1 MTSDHF
7 DSREFGQGRPP
18 MRRSGGWLGWVLF
31 ILVLGA
37 AGAFAYYLY
46 LPLRQ
51 TRARLDT
58 DVGRLNADLARAAE
72 RERGLN
78 QRIQQDED
86 RFSKL
91 SGDCDQV
98 ASELKQTVA
107 EKEKI
112 ESELKRVQGELSQKL
127 EPEITSGNIRIRR
140 RGQELVLDMTDDIL
154 FDKGQAEVSERG
166 QAVLQQIARSLVELG
181 AYGIQ
186 VAGHTDG
193 TRVVS
198 AKTQEHFATNWE
210 LSSARATNVVRF
222 LQERGKIPGARLVA
236 AGFGEFR
243 PAASNATEDGRR
255 KNRRIEI
262 LLLPPAPNDANG
274 KIH

>member
-1 MTSDHF
+1 MLGVRMTDDAPDF
-7 DSREFGQGRPP
+7 RDRGEPP
-18 MRRSGGWLGWVLF
+18 PPRRRSRGWLGWLLF
-31 ILVLGA
+31 ILALGA
-37 AGAFAYYLY
+37 AGAFVYYRY

-51 TRARLDT
+51 TRARLD
-58 DVGRLNADLARAAE
+58 ADLASAGA
-72 RERGLN
+72 RERALA
-78 QRIQQDED
+78 QRLEQEEQ
-86 RFSKL
+86 RFGQL
-91 SGDCDQV
+91 EGECDKV

-127 EPEITSGNIRIRR
+127 EPEIASGNIRIRR

-166 QAVLQQIARSLVELG
+166 QAVLQQIARSLVELNT
-181 AYGIQ
+181 YGIQ

-198 AKTQEHFATNWE
+198 AKTQERFATNWE

-222 LQERGKIPGARLVA
+222 LQERGKIPGSRLVA

-243 PAASNATEDGRR
+243 PATSNATEDGRR
-255 KNRRIEI
+255 KNRRIEL
-262 LLLPPAPNDANG
+262 LLLPPAPSEQTA

>member
-1 MTSDHF
+1 MLGSRMPSEDSNFRDSSDH
-7 DSREFGQGRPP
+7 PP
-18 MRRSGGWLGWVLF
+18 PARRSGGWLGWFLF

-37 AGAFAYYLY
+37 AGAFVYYLY

-51 TRARLDT
+51 TRARLDE
-58 DVGRLNADLARAAE
+58 DLAHASE
-72 RERGLN
+72 RERALA
-78 QRIQQDED
+78 QRLKEEEE
-86 RFSKL
+86 RFGKL
-91 SGDCDQV
+91 SGECDKV

-127 EPEITSGNIRIRR
+127 QPEITSGNIRIRR

-154 FDKGQAEVSERG
+154 FDKGQAEVSEGG
-166 QAVLQQIARSLVELG
+166 QTVLQQIARSLVELPG
-181 AYGIQ
+181 YGIQ
-186 VAGHTDG
+186 VAGHTDS

-198 AKTQEHFATNWE
+198 AKTQERFATNWE

-236 AGFGEFR
+236 AGFGEFH
-243 PAASNATEDGRR
+243 PAASNTNEDGRR

-262 LLLPPAPNDANG
+262 LLLPSAPNDANA

>member
-1 MTSDHF
+1 MTDDNPDF
-7 DSREFGQGRPP
+7 RDRGEAPPARPRSR
-18 MRRSGGWLGWVLF
+18 GWLGWLLF

-37 AGAFAYYLY
+37 AGAFVYYLY

-51 TRARLDT
+51 TRARLDS
-58 DVGRLNADLARAAE
+58 DLARAGD
-72 RERGLN
+72 RERVLG
-78 QRIQQDED
+78 QRIKQEEERAKQDEE
-86 RFSKL
+86 RFGKL
-91 SGDCDQV
+91 AGECDKV

-107 EKEKI
+107 EKEQI

-154 FDKGQAEVSERG
+154 FDAGQAEVSERG
-166 QAVLQQIARSLVELG
+166 QAVLQQIARSLVELST
-181 AYGIQ
+181 YGIQ
-186 VAGHTDG
+186 VAGHTDS

-198 AKTQEHFATNWE
+198 AKTQERFATNWE
-210 LSSARATNVVRF
+210 LYSARATNVVRF
-222 LQERGKIPGARLVA
+222 LQERGKIPGPRLVA

-243 PAASNATEDGRR
+243 PAASNATEVGRR
-255 KNRRIEI
+255 KNRRIEL
-262 LLLPPAPNDANG
+262 LLLPPAPNEQAA

>member
-1 MTSDHF
+1 MTHDPEF
-7 DSREFGQGRPP
+7 LDRGERLPARRGSR
-18 MRRSGGWLGWVLF
+18 GWLGWLLL

-37 AGAFAYYLY
+37 AGAFVYYLY

-51 TRARLDT
+51 TRARLD
-58 DVGRLNADLARAAE
+58 ADLARAGE
-72 RERGLN
+72 RERALG
-78 QRIQQDED
+78 QRVKQEEE
-86 RFSKL
+86 RFGKL
-91 SGDCDQV
+91 AGECDKV

-140 RGQELVLDMTDDIL
+140 RGQELVLDMADDIL

-166 QAVLQQIARSLVELG
+166 QAVLQQIARSLLELST
-181 AYGIQ
+181 YGIQ
-186 VAGHTDG
+186 VAGHTDSS
-193 TRVVS
+193 RVVS
-198 AKTQEHFATNWE
+198 AKTQERFATNWE
-210 LSSARATNVVRF
+210 LSSARATNVARF
-222 LQERGKIPGARLVA
+222 LQERGKIPGTRLVA

-255 KNRRIEI
+255 KNRRIEL
-262 LLLPPAPNDANG
+262 LLLPSTPNEQTA
-274 KIH
+274 KIR

>member
-7 DSREFGQGRPP
+7 DSRDFGQGRSPK
-18 MRRSGGWLGWVLF
+18 RRSGGWLGWLLF
-31 ILVLGA
+31 VAALAA
-37 AGAFAYYLY
+37 AGAFVYYLY

-58 DVGRLNADLARAAE
+58 DVGHLTADLARAAE

-78 QRIQQDED
+78 QRIQQEEE
-86 RFSKL
+86 RFGKL
-91 SGDCDQV
+91 SGECDRV

-154 FDKGQAEVSERG
+154 FDKGQAEISEGG
-166 QAVLQQIARSLVELG
+166 QSVLQQIARSLVELG

-186 VAGHTDG
+186 VGGHTDS

-210 LSSARATNVVRF
+210 LSSARATHVVRF

-243 PAASNATEDGRR
+243 PAASNASEDGRR

-262 LLLPPAPNDANG
+262 LLLPPAPSDTNG
-274 KIH
+274 KIR

>member
-1 MTSDHF
+1 MTHDDPNFRDGS
-7 DSREFGQGRPP
+7 ERPLQR
-18 MRRSGGWLGWVLF
+18 RRSGGWLGWLLF
-31 ILVLGA
+31 ILALGA
-37 AGAFAYYLY
+37 AAAFVYYLY

-51 TRARLDT
+51 TRARLD
-58 DVGRLNADLARAAE
+58 ADLALAGN
-72 RERGLN
+72 RERALG
-78 QRIQQDED
+78 QRLKQEEE
-86 RFSKL
+86 RFGKL
-91 SGDCDQV
+91 SGECDKV

-127 EPEITSGNIRIRR
+127 EPEISSGNIRIRR
-140 RGQELVLDMTDDIL
+140 RGQELVLDMTDDVL

-166 QAVLQQIARSLVELG
+166 QEVLQQIARSLAELNT
-181 AYGIQ
+181 YGVQ
-186 VAGHTDG
+186 VAGHTDS

-198 AKTQEHFATNWE
+198 AKTQERFPTNWE

-222 LQERGKIPGARLVA
+222 LQERGKIPGPRLVA

-255 KNRRIEI
+255 KNRRIEL
-262 LLLPPAPNDANG
+262 LLLPSAPNDQAA
-274 KIH
+274 KIR

>member
-1 MTSDHF
+1 MLAGRMTRDDSNSFESD
-7 DSREFGQGRPP
+7 ERP
-18 MRRSGGWLGWVLF
+18 RRSGGWLGWLLF
-31 ILVLGA
+31 ILMLGA
-37 AGAFAYYLY
+37 AGAFVYYLY
-46 LPLRQ
+46 LPLRKA
-51 TRARLDT
+51 RANLD
-58 DVGRLNADLARAAE
+58 ADLSHAGE
-72 RERGLN
+72 RERALK
-78 QRIQQDED
+78 QSIAAQDE

-91 SGDCDQV
+91 NEECDKV

-112 ESELKRVQGELSQKL
+112 ESELKRVQGELAQKL
-127 EPEITSGNIRIRR
+127 APEITSGNIRIRR

-154 FDKGQAEVSERG
+154 FDKGQAEVSEGG
-166 QAVLQQIARSLVELG
+166 QSVLQQIARSLFELPTF
-181 AYGIQ
+181 GIQ
-186 VAGHTDG
+186 VAGHTDS

-198 AKTQEHFATNWE
+198 AKTQERFATNWE

-222 LQERGKIPGARLVA
+222 LQEKGKIPGSRLVA

-243 PAASNATEDGRR
+243 PAASNANEDGRR

-262 LLLPPAPNDANG
+262 LLLPPAPSEQSA

>member
-1 MTSDHF
+1 MTSDHL
-7 DSREFGQGRPP
+7 DSRDFAKPP
-18 MRRSGGWLGWVLF
+18 PPERRSGGWFGWLLFVLA
-31 ILVLGA
+31 LAA
-37 AGAFAYYLY
+37 AGAFVHYFY

-51 TRARLDT
+51 TRARLDG
-58 DVGRLNADLARAAE
+58 DLGRLNADLARAAE
-72 RERGLN
+72 RERALG
-78 QRIQQDED
+78 QRLQQEDE
-86 RFSKL
+86 RFGKL
-91 SGDCDQV
+91 SGECDKV
-98 ASELKQTVA
+98 ATELKQTVA

-140 RGQELVLDMTDDIL
+140 RGQELVLDMADDIL
-154 FDKGQAEVSERG
+154 FDKGQAEVSEGG
-166 QAVLQQIARSLVELG
+166 QTVLQQIARSLVELS

-186 VAGHTDG
+186 VAGHTDS

-243 PAASNATEDGRR
+243 PAASNASEDGRR

-262 LLLPPAPNDANG
+262 LLLPPAPNDPNG

>member
-1 MTSDHF
+1 MLLGRMPSEDPNF
-7 DSREFGQGRPP
+7 RDSEQPP
-18 MRRSGGWLGWVLF
+18 PPRRSGGWLGWFLF

-37 AGAFAYYLY
+37 TGAFLYYLY

-51 TRARLDT
+51 TRARLDGELT
-58 DVGRLNADLARAAE
+58 HAGE
-72 RERGLN
+72 RERALA
-78 QRIQQDED
+78 QRLKEEEE
-86 RFSKL
+86 RFGKL
-91 SGDCDQV
+91 SGACDKV

-112 ESELKRVQGELSQKL
+112 ESEPKRVQGELSQKL
-127 EPEITSGNIRIRR
+127 QPEITSGNIRIRR
-140 RGQELVLDMTDDIL
+140 RGQELVLDMADDIL
-154 FDKGQAEVSERG
+154 FDKGQAEVSEGG
-166 QAVLQQIARSLVELG
+166 QTVLQQIARSLVELAG
-181 AYGIQ
+181 YGIQ
-186 VAGHTDG
+186 VAGHTDS

-198 AKTQEHFATNWE
+198 AKTQERFATNWE

-236 AGFGEFR
+236 AGFGEFH
-243 PAASNATEDGRR
+243 PAASNANEDGRR

-262 LLLPPAPNDANG
+262 LLLPSTPSDGNA